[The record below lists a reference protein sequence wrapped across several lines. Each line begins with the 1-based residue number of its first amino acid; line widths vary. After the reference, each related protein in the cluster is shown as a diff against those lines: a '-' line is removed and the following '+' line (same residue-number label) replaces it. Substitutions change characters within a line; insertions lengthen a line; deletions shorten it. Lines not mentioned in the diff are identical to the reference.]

1 MKRPTMHDFV
11 QFFRDIPA
19 GFAGS
24 IREFRRLPN
33 LVGAAMILGVSVVLS
48 FFSIIVSPTLQIG
61 FSYLATAL
69 LGMTFGPVMGAV
81 AAGLGDIIKFIIKP
95 TGIFF
100 PGYTLTAMVGGLIYG
115 IFFYKNKV
123 SITRCIFAKVLI
135 NLLANLGLNTLW
147 SYILTGKAFWLII
160 QPRIW
165 KNIGMLPVE
174 IILLYIVLKA
184 VSQLLPRVNRHYM
197 QIPK

>member
-1 MKRPTMHDFV
+1 MHDFF
-11 QFFRDIPA
+11 QFFRDIPT
-19 GFAGS
+19 GFVGS
-24 IREFRRLPN
+24 VREFRRLPN
-33 LVGAAMILGVSVVLS
+33 LAGAAMILGISVVLS
-48 FFSIIVSPTLQIG
+48 YFTIIVSPTLQIG

-69 LGMTFGPVMGAV
+69 LGMIFGPVMGSV

-115 IFFYKNKV
+115 LFFYKNKV
-123 SITRCIFAKVLI
+123 TITRCILAKLLI

-147 SYILTGKAFWLII
+147 SYILTGKAFWVIM

-174 IILLYIVLKA
+174 IILLYVVLKA
-184 VSQLLPRVNRHYM
+184 ISQLLPRVSRHYIQM
-197 QIPK
+197 PK